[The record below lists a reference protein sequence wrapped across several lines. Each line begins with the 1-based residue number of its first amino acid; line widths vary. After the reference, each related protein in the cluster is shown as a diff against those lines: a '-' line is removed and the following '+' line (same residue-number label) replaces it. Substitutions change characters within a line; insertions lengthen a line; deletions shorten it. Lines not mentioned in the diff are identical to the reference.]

1 MTYKSNYEKLRRQS
15 VGAVKDHL
23 TENTTNYILNTY
35 RMRLEMQFYK
45 FIKKRFNHQIYE
57 YGIK

>member
-1 MTYKSNYEKLRRQS
+1 MNLIIKSVQIDEIS
-15 VGAVKDHL
+15 P
-23 TENTTNYILNTY
+23 NTTSYLLGSNQ
-35 RMRLEMQFYK
+35 MKLEIQFYK